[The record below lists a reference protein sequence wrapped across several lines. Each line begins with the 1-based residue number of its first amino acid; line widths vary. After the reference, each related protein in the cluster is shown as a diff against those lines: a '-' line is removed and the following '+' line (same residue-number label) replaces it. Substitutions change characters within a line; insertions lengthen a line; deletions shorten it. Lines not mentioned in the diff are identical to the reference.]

1 MSIRVSRQKVDALF
15 KLVKFR
21 KGKWKGK
28 AEASRTLGISRP
40 TIDKILELYPEGVP
54 KKAKKMIP
62 KYYEEFKLTEMAKKI
77 RARYWDAGLKAMT
90 DRGKNVFRIAR
101 EAFKLF
107 GKKDPLYLD
116 EEDYN
121 LIWGTPDTPPHP
133 EFVDPQ
139 TNKLEYAKGSAF
151 KMIMKLSKRRDL
163 YDDPKFSTKG
173 LRREAGQK
181 KQWYLSTEHIIS
193 VIGVIKEV
201 DTLLLFLLGILFG
214 GRFSALS
221 KIKDGDVDYEA
232 QVLDLYEPKVRKTV
246 EKVLPVKSVAE
257 LMKMYVADF
266 NIKGRLFKWSIGVY
280 NDRLAQAS
288 VDAELPF
295 KMSTHIMKHTA
306 ITQMSLHGVDVDVI
320 EEYVGTEAR
329 TIKAFYRG
337 GGEKKIRAQIRG
349 EERKVEKWNVY
360 VEKLMG
366 YVLERYN
373 YIKPLSETIDGIR
386 LKK

>member
-15 KLVKFR
+15 KLVNFR
-21 KGKWKGK
+21 RGKWKGK
-28 AEASRTLGISRP
+28 AEASRRLGISRP
-40 TIDKILELYPEGVP
+40 TIDKILSTYPEGVP
-54 KKAKKMIP
+54 AKAKKMTP
-62 KYYEEFKLTEMAKKI
+62 KYFEDFKLTEIAQKI
-77 RARYWDAGLKAMT
+77 KEFYWDAGLNGIT
-90 DRGKNVFRIAR
+90 DRGRNVWRIAR
-101 EAFKLF
+101 EAFKLR
-107 GKKDPLYLD
+107 GGKDPIYFD
-116 EEDYN
+116 EEDYK
-121 LIWGTPDTPPHP
+121 LFWGTPDKRPHP
-133 EFVDPQ
+133 DFVDPQ
-139 TNKLEYAKGSAF
+139 TNKLEYAKGSAL
-151 KMIMKLSKRRDL
+151 KMMMKFSKRGDL
-163 YDDPKFSTKG
+163 HGDPKFSTKG

-181 KQWYLSTEHIIS
+181 KQWYLSTDQIVSI
-193 VIGVIKEV
+193 IGVIREV

-221 KIKDGDVDYEA
+221 KIKRKDVDYEA

-246 EKVLPVKSVAE
+246 EKVLPVRSIADLLRV
-257 LMKMYVADF
+257 YVDDF
-266 NIKGRLFKWSIGVY
+266 NIKGLLFKWKIGVY
-280 NDRLAQAS
+280 NRRLKKAGK
-288 VDAELPF
+288 DANMPF
-295 KMSTHIMKHTA
+295 EISTHIMKHTA

-349 EERKVEKWNVY
+349 EELKVEKWNVY
-360 VEKLMG
+360 VEMLMG